1 MNEAVRD
8 QFGVW
13 HVCYSIH
20 SSKEELEWALQLL
33 VPRWA
38 ISTTPSCRAMELDFV
53 KKHCFGNQVASNDPI
68 WKLLQMWMYHSM
80 ALVVLLWLRS
90 TPKLMLN
97 QFEPVKSIVLS
108 TNNDPPQIAA
118 DKVEE
123 LSFQEEAEVKC
134 HNSES
139 KTGQI
144 LDYNIRSQWIKKL
157 KFITMLL

>member
-1 MNEAVRD
+1 M
-8 QFGVW
+8 
-13 HVCYSIH
+13 IH
-20 SSKEELEWALQLL
+20 
-33 VPRWA
+33 
-38 ISTTPSCRAMELDFV
+38 
-53 KKHCFGNQVASNDPI
+53 
-68 WKLLQMWMYHSM
+68 
-80 ALVVLLWLRS
+80 
-90 TPKLMLN
+90 
-97 QFEPVKSIVLS
+97 
-108 TNNDPPQIAA
+108 PPQIAA

>member
-1 MNEAVRD
+1 MTL
-8 QFGVW
+8 FGRARLDLQDF
-13 HVCYSIH
+13 SF
-20 SSKEELEWALQLL
+20 SLEE
-33 VPRWA
+33 P
-38 ISTTPSCRAMELDFV
+38 
-53 KKHCFGNQVASNDPI
+53 
-68 WKLLQMWMYHSM
+68 
-80 ALVVLLWLRS
+80 
-90 TPKLMLN
+90 
-97 QFEPVKSIVLS
+97 IVLS

-123 LSFQEEAEVKC
+123 LSLQEEAEVKC

>member
-1 MNEAVRD
+1 MDVSFN
-8 QFGVW
+8 GVSGSP
-13 HVCYSIH
+13 VV
-20 SSKEELEWALQLL
+20 EEHTQTYVE
-33 VPRWA
+33 
-38 ISTTPSCRAMELDFV
+38 
-53 KKHCFGNQVASNDPI
+53 H
-68 WKLLQMWMYHSM
+68 
-80 ALVVLLWLRS
+80 
-90 TPKLMLN
+90 
-97 QFEPVKSIVLS
+97 QFEPVKVSTGLKGLINCPLEAKKVTLFGRARLDLQDFSCSLEEPIVLS

>member
-1 MNEAVRD
+1 MTS
-8 QFGVW
+8 FGRARLDLQDFS
-13 HVCYSIH
+13 CSL
-20 SSKEELEWALQLL
+20 EE
-33 VPRWA
+33 P
-38 ISTTPSCRAMELDFV
+38 
-53 KKHCFGNQVASNDPI
+53 
-68 WKLLQMWMYHSM
+68 
-80 ALVVLLWLRS
+80 
-90 TPKLMLN
+90 
-97 QFEPVKSIVLS
+97 IVLS